1 MFAQG
6 AQFAELGPR
15 RGSMVAVLASVVLAR
30 FFLMS
35 RTMWEYQVT
44 HVENDA
50 LSPEKLTPV
59 LAELGKVGWELVSVV
74 SRATHGYT
82 HGATFVLKRP
92 LPDTR

>member
-1 MFAQG
+1 MA
-6 AQFAELGPR
+6 
-15 RGSMVAVLASVVLAR
+15 AVLARVVLAQ
-30 FFLMS
+30 FFLTW

-50 LSPEKLTPV
+50 LTPERLTPI